1 MAQYRRLLGRR
12 AGGPDRGPGGLTS
25 APARGRGPREELE
38 PAFAAAVQGN
48 LGAALQSL
56 RGHSEAIEAYR
67 RACEFEFNDCNPRL
81 RMNLATALEAGGDP
95 KGTLVELVRAR
106 WALRRQ
112 RWRELPGGV
121 DREALVSVLSNAASI
136 ASRPFYGR
144 RPVRSS

>member
-1 MAQYRRLLGRR
+1 MAFPSSLYDASSWDRKDLSRMVLG
-12 AGGPDRGPGGLTS
+12 G
-25 APARGRGPREELE
+25 E
-38 PAFAAAVQGN
+38 
-48 LGAALQSL
+48 
-56 RGHSEAIEAYR
+56 
-67 RACEFEFNDCNPRL
+67 L

>member
-1 MAQYRRLLGRR
+1 M
-12 AGGPDRGPGGLTS
+12 TS

-56 RGHSEAIEAYR
+56 RRHSEAIEAYR

-95 KGTLVELVRAR
+95 KGALVELGRAR
-106 WALRRQ
+106 RALWRQ
-112 RWRELPGGV
+112 RWREMPGGV